1 MPPKW
6 LSVQDVAGRTGKT
19 DRAIRYAA
27 QRALQGMATD
37 GWLPTVKEARSR
49 GGNGGKCYLIAETS
63 LPANAQVGTEHS
75 LPPATTS
82 GGDGQ
87 AREAEALWRYE
98 VIRPAL
104 CAGPKGSSDR
114 RGAIKTIAS
123 EVRQWPSGRR
133 GRVSEDTVER
143 WLNKYENQGGIA
155 GLQPK
160 GRADRGR
167 RRVLISR
174 EWDKNIPL
182 DFEDKERI
190 ANRLEEAIKNLWA
203 DNECL
208 GEGSI
213 QDDASLLLAEMTRN
227 AGVHGIPE
235 GRLRRLCQ
243 VPRRFVAKHR
253 EWKSLAI
260 WRNDRRAWYN
270 QGQPYVQ
277 RERPLRPLEVV
288 YGDVTPSDIPWQ
300 RSDGSVCHPRLVAW
314 LDGATWRLFVRVVA
328 PAKGRDVRN
337 EDVAESFVRMVTD
350 PHWGMPERIYIDNG
364 MEYNCSGFIR
374 DAMALVGKTR
384 GPCELKTV
392 QAAQQADRSVITALP
407 YNAKAKQIEG
417 GFSRLQRRF
426 LSRIPGYVGG
436 DRQKKKTKNQGQ
448 ALPPF
453 QGSFEEYESAIQE
466 AVAAFNAAPIR
477 SIGKSPNALLD
488 EAIQGGWQ
496 RIAADP
502 EELRQVFARR
512 ETRTVNN
519 GLISVDGRQ
528 YYDDALA
535 RLPVGAK
542 VDVRVPIFTDEL
554 VAVLD
559 QEGHYICSAA
569 PDKHYSHDDPAGA
582 KESARRKAAQE
593 RVMRE
598 KDEARPRPPGRGQNR
613 AWVEAGALLHQ
624 PVTAGIVQV
633 DKATAQA
640 AADARL
646 TDQDRQKRAKEA
658 VQEENERTRDLGN
671 RLLTGLAKQSRGAA

>member
-1 MPPKW
+1 M
-6 LSVQDVAGRTGKT
+6 LAFVVER
-19 DRAIRYAA
+19 
-27 QRALQGMATD
+27 
-37 GWLPTVKEARSR
+37 
-49 GGNGGKCYLIAETS
+49 
-63 LPANAQVGTEHS
+63 VGEPHRFAPHPEHS

-260 WRNDRRAWYN
+260 WRNDRRAW
-270 QGQPYVQ
+270 
-277 RERPLRPLEVV
+277 
-288 YGDVTPSDIPWQ
+288 
-300 RSDGSVCHPRLVAW
+300 
-314 LDGATWRLFVRVVA
+314 
-328 PAKGRDVRN
+328 
-337 EDVAESFVRMVTD
+337 
-350 PHWGMPERIYIDNG
+350 
-364 MEYNCSGFIR
+364 
-374 DAMALVGKTR
+374 
-384 GPCELKTV
+384 
-392 QAAQQADRSVITALP
+392 
-407 YNAKAKQIEG
+407 
-417 GFSRLQRRF
+417 
-426 LSRIPGYVGG
+426 
-436 DRQKKKTKNQGQ
+436 
-448 ALPPF
+448 
-453 QGSFEEYESAIQE
+453 
-466 AVAAFNAAPIR
+466 
-477 SIGKSPNALLD
+477 
-488 EAIQGGWQ
+488 
-496 RIAADP
+496 
-502 EELRQVFARR
+502 
-512 ETRTVNN
+512 
-519 GLISVDGRQ
+519 
-528 YYDDALA
+528 
-535 RLPVGAK
+535 
-542 VDVRVPIFTDEL
+542 
-554 VAVLD
+554 
-559 QEGHYICSAA
+559 
-569 PDKHYSHDDPAGA
+569 
-582 KESARRKAAQE
+582 
-593 RVMRE
+593 
-598 KDEARPRPPGRGQNR
+598 
-613 AWVEAGALLHQ
+613 
-624 PVTAGIVQV
+624 
-633 DKATAQA
+633 
-640 AADARL
+640 
-646 TDQDRQKRAKEA
+646 
-658 VQEENERTRDLGN
+658 
-671 RLLTGLAKQSRGAA
+671 